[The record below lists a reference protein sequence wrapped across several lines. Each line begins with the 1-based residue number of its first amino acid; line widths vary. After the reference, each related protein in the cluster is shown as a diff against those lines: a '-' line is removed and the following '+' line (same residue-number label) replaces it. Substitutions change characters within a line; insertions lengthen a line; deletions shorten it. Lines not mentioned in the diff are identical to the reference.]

1 VSPLPEPEPEPESE
15 PESEPDPSA
24 DFRAA
29 MKALNGGDSARAAAL
44 FSAFISD
51 YPRDSRGEDAA
62 YLRVLALQRAGNSSA
77 MRQAAADY
85 LSRYPRGFRRAE
97 VEQLSASR

>member
-1 VSPLPEPEPEPESE
+1 
-15 PESEPDPSA
+15 
-24 DFRAA
+24 

-44 FSAFISD
+44 FSAFISA

-77 MRQAAADY
+77 MKQAAADY